1 MVEKSTREDCVG
13 CNKGSNCCSK
23 SCFVEHEENIFKQLT
38 VEELDFL
45 VDEKQQIFYNEGE
58 TIIKQNTT
66 STFVVCM
73 RDGYA
78 KVYVEGDKGKNL
90 IVKIVGKGDFISGGG
105 LFNGNVQHFT
115 ISALTKV
122 KCCLID
128 ASKLTKLFSENNKF
142 AVELLRNHTKQNNYL
157 LSRMVSLTQ
166 KYMPGRVAETL
177 LYLKNEIY
185 ETNPFSTKLTRQEL
199 AEMSNMTKESLVRIF
214 QQFKESKL
222 IKTQG
227 NTIEI
232 LDNDSLVSIS
242 KNG

>member
-1 MVEKSTREDCVG
+1 MAEKIVDKDCKG
-13 CNKGSNCCSK
+13 CSKGNNCCSK
-23 SCFVEHEENIFKQLT
+23 SCFEEHEENIFKQLT
-38 VEELDFL
+38 DEELDFL
-45 VDEKQQIFYNEGE
+45 VDEKQQILYNEGE
-58 TIIKQNTT
+58 TIIKQNTS

-73 RDGYA
+73 RDGFA

-122 KCCLID
+122 TCCLID

-177 LYLKNEIY
+177 LYLSNDIY
-185 ETNPFSTKLTRQEL
+185 DKNPFTTKLSRQEL

-227 NTIEI
+227 NSIEI
-232 LDNDSLVSIS
+232 LDIDALLSIS

>member
-1 MVEKSTREDCVG
+1 MAGKISNEDCVD
-13 CNKGSNCCSK
+13 CKKGTNCCSK
-23 SCFVEHEENIFKQLT
+23 NCFVENESNIFKQLT
-38 VEELDFL
+38 GKELEFL
-45 VDEKQQIFYNEGE
+45 VDEKQQICYNEGE
-58 TIIKQNTT
+58 TIIKQNTS
-66 STFVVCM
+66 STFVICM
-73 RDGYA
+73 RDGFA
-78 KVYVEGDKGKNL
+78 KVYVEGEKGKNL
-90 IVKIVGKGDFISGGG
+90 IVKIVGRGDFISGGG

-122 KCCLID
+122 NCCLID
-128 ASKLTKLFSENNKF
+128 ASKLTKLFSENNQF
-142 AVELLRNHTKQNNYL
+142 AIELLRNHTKQNNYL
-157 LSRMVSLTQ
+157 LSRMVTLTQ
-166 KYMPGRVAETL
+166 KYMPGRVADTL

-185 ETNPFSTKLTRQEL
+185 CKNPFSTKLTRQEL

-232 LDNDSLVSIS
+232 LDDASLYSIS